1 MKRFLPIIITA
12 ALLVS
17 CSNDELNVI
26 NPDGPDSEVPV
37 VIEFTPQE
45 KSAAK
50 SMSDFNTKFLYAVC
64 KSNQGG
70 NVVVS
75 PVSAA
80 ILLSMLSNAAEPEVS
95 TEIANA
101 LGCSDMETLNS
112 YCSKTLSI
120 FPSADNS
127 TEVAFANSVWYRD
140 IYTINPVL
148 SKTMT
153 DIYKAPC
160 FARDFSQSTL
170 VGEINNWVKDNS
182 KGWIDEIIGTIPE
195 ETAAITINT
204 LYFKG
209 LWANPFDIKETAKAI
224 FNGKSGKN
232 SVDMMHNSNLQHYTE
247 GKNYQAVKMEFGE
260 GVYEAILILPDENI
274 APTELL
280 TPETIDNIGKPRYID
295 CKVNLYYPKF
305 KLDRQPKTD
314 LRTPL
319 ESLGITKIFGTN
331 EFSLFTEKMS
341 LENKIFQKNA
351 IEFTET
357 GAEGASVTWSQEV
370 TLPGSGAEE
379 TPEMKFDRPFIFLI
393 RHAET
398 GACLFGGLINEL

>member
-17 CSNDELNVI
+17 CSNDEPNVI

-80 ILLSMLSNAAEPEVS
+80 ILLSMLSNAAESEVS

-140 IYTINPVL
+140 IYTINPVF
-148 SKTMT
+148 K
-153 DIYKAPC
+153 
-160 FARDFSQSTL
+160 Q
-170 VGEINNWVKDNS
+170 NND
-182 KGWIDEIIGTIPE
+182 
-195 ETAAITINT
+195 
-204 LYFKG
+204 
-209 LWANPFDIKETAKAI
+209 
-224 FNGKSGKN
+224 
-232 SVDMMHNSNLQHYTE
+232 
-247 GKNYQAVKMEFGE
+247 
-260 GVYEAILILPDENI
+260 
-274 APTELL
+274 
-280 TPETIDNIGKPRYID
+280 RY
-295 CKVNLYYPKF
+295 L
-305 KLDRQPKTD
+305 
-314 LRTPL
+314 
-319 ESLGITKIFGTN
+319 
-331 EFSLFTEKMS
+331 
-341 LENKIFQKNA
+341 
-351 IEFTET
+351 
-357 GAEGASVTWSQEV
+357 
-370 TLPGSGAEE
+370 
-379 TPEMKFDRPFIFLI
+379 
-393 RHAET
+393 
-398 GACLFGGLINEL
+398 